1 MLKTA
6 KEKCDLSRKAS
17 MAMETPQQGVITST
31 SLGQKPPPMED
42 LGTSS
47 ANLPPPSR
55 RPVGDDLMV
64 MDIFGELANGSRSAN
79 MVQKLA
85 PSDEDCYGP

>member
-1 MLKTA
+1 
-6 KEKCDLSRKAS
+6 
-17 MAMETPQQGVITST
+17 
-31 SLGQKPPPMED
+31 MED

-47 ANLPPPSR
+47 ANLPPPIPR
-55 RPVGDDLMV
+55 LVGDDLMV
-64 MDIFGELANGSRSAN
+64 MDSFGELANGSRSVD